1 MGRMCRV
8 YLPHEHT
15 TKQSSPIWRDRE
27 TDENEFSVVFA
38 FSDPP
43 GRIHPI
49 MRIRNA
55 VFGAWLFL
63 LVAVVILRQ
72 VQTVYTHTLGTTNE
86 KL

>member
-1 MGRMCRV
+1 MYIYRTNTLQNSLLQFG
-8 YLPHEHT
+8 
-15 TKQSSPIWRDRE
+15 E
-27 TDENEFSVVFA
+27 TERPVENEFSVVFA